1 MSKFNLAEAIG
12 SALPESKV
20 SDSDTGEN
28 VVKIYNRDLVG
39 NPKNFYSTADL
50 AELEDSIRTC
60 GHVLSP
66 LLVMPTEEGKYR
78 IISGHR
84 RRLAAISVFGP
95 GCQLPCII
103 KRPKDEIE
111 EEYLLIVSNSTARRI
126 SSWELGQQA
135 KRLTEL
141 IGKLRGQG
149 AKLPE
154 GAKTRD
160 IVADQLGVSPS
171 KLARI
176 QAIDNNLAV
185 PGFKQKFQAG
195 QLPEDVAYKISQMP
209 HDQQYRFLDYT
220 IDNGCQITAKAVEE
234 FSASLTEVP
243 RKDIEQII
251 LRYLGKE
258 ERKQLFVVAS
268 RCVSSAGMV
277 AETKEAFDGYGHHGS
292 YGPYNGY
299 PSGGAGYDAAPGGI
313 VFNLN
318 AKALTPPNRQ
328 TTLTWPKC
336 AKLIFEM
343 FQQGT
348 LLSEEERAEVE
359 TAQAVELEQAQQR
372 IEGAALHSQALIWS
386 GCDTLPAPGSF
397 AIVFDTSDGTADYC
411 FFSGLRFRPYGAEE
425 WGYLPDVTVRWY
437 LAPPPA
443 GMDEEQLA
451 AYRRRYMEVDHE

>member
-12 SALPESKV
+12 SALPVSKV
-20 SDSDTGEN
+20 SDSDTGETI
-28 VVKIYNRDLVG
+28 VMISNRDLVG
-39 NPKNFYSTADL
+39 NPKNFYDISGL
-50 AELEDSIRTC
+50 SELEDSIRTC
-60 GHVLSP
+60 GQVLSP
-66 LLVMPTEEGKYR
+66 LLVMPAEAGKYR

-84 RRLAAISVFGP
+84 RRQAAISVFGP

-111 EEYLLIVSNSTARRI
+111 EEYLLIVSNSTARRLN
-126 SSWELGQQA
+126 SWELGQQA

-154 GAKTRD
+154 GVKTRD

-176 QAIDNNLAV
+176 QAIENNLAV
-185 PGFKQKFQAG
+185 PGFKQKFQDG
-195 QLPEDVAYKISQMP
+195 ELPEYVAYKISQLP
-209 HDQQYRFLDYT
+209 ADTQYRFLDWS
-220 IDNGCQITAKAVEE
+220 IDTGCQLTDKAVEE

-258 ERKQLFVVAS
+258 ERKRLFAVAS

-277 AETKEAFDGYGHHGS
+277 AETKEAFGGYSHRGT
-292 YGPYNGY
+292 YGPYDGY
-299 PSGGAGYDAAPGGI
+299 PSGGAGFDAAPSEI
-313 VFNLN
+313 AFKLDS
-318 AKALTPPNRQ
+318 KALNPPNRR
-328 TTLTWPKC
+328 TTLTWPKA

-343 FQQGT
+343 YQQGT
-348 LLSEEERAEVE
+348 LLTEEERAEVE

-372 IEGAALHSQALIWS
+372 IEGAALHSQTLSWS

-397 AIVFDTSDGTADYC
+397 AIVFDTSNGTADYC
-411 FFSGLRFRPYGAEE
+411 FFSGLRFRPYGAED
-425 WGYLPDVTVRWY
+425 WGYMPDETLRWY
-437 LAPPPA
+437 LAPAPA

-451 AYRRRYMEVDHE
+451 AYRRRYMEAVL